1 MAAGNAFLAL
11 AGPVGWGI
19 TAASTGV
26 SLISMTNKNK
36 EIADKAVSEAK
47 DISKAEESL
56 RESNMEIQ
64 TLKIKTATVAD
75 RLDMDKIVSFMNRN
89 YLEMTENEQYFM
101 GETVNLAETLSVL
114 LNATVGERCLVR
126 R

>member
-1 MAAGNAFLAL
+1 
-11 AGPVGWGI
+11 
-19 TAASTGV
+19 
-26 SLISMTNKNK
+26 MTNKNR

-101 GETVNLAETLSVL
+101 GETVNLAETLSML